1 MIIIQE
7 EFLEF
12 IIPVVV
18 VVLILVLLYRLKR
31 YFRILVKN
39 EIYDHF
45 PTIKQK
51 IEEYERKIEL
61 SSSVGCVLGTHRLTT
76 LSAYA
81 EDHGL
86 CPWMNA

>member
-51 IEEYERKIEL
+51 IEEYERKIEFFK
-61 SSSVGCVLGTHRLTT
+61 LTT
-76 LSAYA
+76 DDL
-81 EDHGL
+81 ERRL
-86 CPWMNA
+86 REIERRIKK